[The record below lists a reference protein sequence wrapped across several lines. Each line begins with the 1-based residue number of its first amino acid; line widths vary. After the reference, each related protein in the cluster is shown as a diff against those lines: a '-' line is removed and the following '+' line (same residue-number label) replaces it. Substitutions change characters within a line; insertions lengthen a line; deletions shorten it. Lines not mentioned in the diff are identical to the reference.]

1 MLTDL
6 AALHQIA
13 SLMEETETIK
23 ALGEYW
29 YKKIYKSKKYSDGR
43 PIDP

>member
-29 YKKIYKSKKYSDGR
+29 YEMIYKEMEYSDGR
-43 PIDP
+43 EIDP